1 MENKRN
7 NRAALVFVVTALMLF
22 LSMGWVLWYNE
33 YRNFEKLAAMLDE
46 RPEPE
51 IIILRDTIYL
61 SDEYQLQIRL

>member
-7 NRAALVFVVTALMLF
+7 NHAALVFVVAALIAF

-61 SDEYQLQIRL
+61 SDECKLQK